1 MIGTKFAKPL
11 EPDTLT
17 RTVMR
22 TETYEVE
29 EHVPYNVEREVTH
42 TVKEPVYKT
51 VTTDDGEKVQVIVG
65 YTDKEVTETVQ
76 DIEYR
81 TERKSVTE
89 EVPEQEEYPNP
100 APNTYAKYREAAQWC
115 NKNGA
120 MMVDCQPN
128 DDYPNGYYEVQAIP
142 EPSLEEL
149 REAKLA
155 ALNAA
160 FERVRGTAWVM
171 SSLGF
176 KADAN
181 ETANTNV
188 DGLIKSM
195 TAQNETTTLFCDY
208 DNVYRPVTLE
218 NLQTLQLEII
228 QNGQALYAQKW
239 AMRNAINEA
248 TKPEAIE
255 AVNIEFTMMDF
266 TV

>member
-1 MIGTKFAKPL
+1 MIGTKLYKPL

-22 TETYEVE
+22 TETREVE
-29 EHVPYNVEREVTH
+29 EQVAYPVEREITR
-42 TVKEPVYKT
+42 TVQEPVYATIKAEDG
-51 VTTDDGEKVQVIVG
+51 TTHQIVVG
-65 YTDKEVTETVQ
+65 YTPKEVTETVQ
-76 DIEYR
+76 DVEYR
-81 TERKSVTE
+81 TEKKTVTE
-89 EVPEQEEYPNP
+89 EVPDSEEYPNP
-100 APNTYAKYREAAQWC
+100 APNTYTKYREAAQWC
-115 NKNGA
+115 NANNAK
-120 MMVDCQPN
+120 MVDC
-128 DDYPNGYYEVQAIP
+128 GTYYEVQAIP

-155 ALNAA
+155 VLNAA
-160 FERVRGTAWVM
+160 FEGVRGSAWVM

-195 TAQNETTTLFCDY
+195 TAQNEATTLFCDY

-228 QNGQALYAQKW
+228 QNGQTLYAQKW

-255 AVNIEFTMMDF
+255 AVDIVFTMMDF